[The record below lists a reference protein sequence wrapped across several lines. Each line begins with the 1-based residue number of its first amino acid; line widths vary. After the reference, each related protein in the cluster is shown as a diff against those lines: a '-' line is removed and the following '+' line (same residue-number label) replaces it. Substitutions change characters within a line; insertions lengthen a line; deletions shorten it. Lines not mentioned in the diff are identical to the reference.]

1 MHSKQLK
8 HFKSNPDSSG
18 SCDGG
23 VWVGGW
29 LLRESDEVGGW
40 G

>member
-8 HFKSNPDSSG
+8 HFKPLSPDSSG

-23 VWVGGW
+23 GERGGRGGVAEAVG
-29 LLRESDEVGGW
+29 
-40 G
+40 